1 MCVIPYGTQEGE
13 ISFCA
18 YNTGVGWRNVIEE
31 MRQVASTK
39 DWYAQKGRHQIYA
52 GNRPVPLPKSLRREL
67 PVVAVEGGNGNGN
80 GQGESH
86 GHAHGPEA
94 QAQGCGTGCGCAH

>member
-1 MCVIPYGTQEGE
+1 M
-13 ISFCA
+13 
-18 YNTGVGWRNVIEE
+18 
-31 MRQVASTK
+31 ASTK

-52 GNRPVPLPKSLRREL
+52 GNRPVPLPKALRRQL

-86 GHAHGPEA
+86 DHAHGQEA

>member
-1 MCVIPYGTQEGE
+1 
-13 ISFCA
+13 
-18 YNTGVGWRNVIEE
+18 
-31 MRQVASTK
+31 VASTK

-52 GNRPVPLPKSLRREL
+52 GNRPVQLPKALRRQL

-80 GQGESH
+80 GNGKAH
-86 GHAHGPEA
+86 GHAHGQDA